1 MLKKKFNIVSGLILR
16 KIRLFFVSFVI
27 VLTSCS
33 NEHCD
38 EVMYAPLI
46 VDFFTEYDD
55 TPAQP
60 SYFMAIGIGT
70 DSVLDFSGKTRM
82 ELPLN
87 MTSNISEYAVA
98 IADKDVNYVPYL
110 IINDSTFY
118 STDNTIVIRKKID
131 DIYFEKDFNRYW
143 QMTDDSDTDD
153 SYLFLRAV
161 KFDTLTVKYA
171 NQYEFV
177 SAECG
182 CLATQI
188 LLDFQFK
195 NRNIG
200 IAQIVN
206 PLIRNNNANANV
218 EIFLENY

>member
-1 MLKKKFNIVSGLILR
+1 
-16 KIRLFFVSFVI
+16 
-27 VLTSCS
+27 
-33 NEHCD
+33 
-38 EVMYAPLI
+38 
-46 VDFFTEYDD
+46 
-55 TPAQP
+55 
-60 SYFMAIGIGT
+60 
-70 DSVLDFSGKTRM
+70 
-82 ELPLN
+82 
-87 MTSNISEYAVA
+87 
-98 IADKDVNYVPYL
+98 
-110 IINDSTFY
+110 
-118 STDNTIVIRKKID
+118 
-131 DIYFEKDFNRYW
+131 
-143 QMTDDSDTDD
+143 MTDDSDTDD